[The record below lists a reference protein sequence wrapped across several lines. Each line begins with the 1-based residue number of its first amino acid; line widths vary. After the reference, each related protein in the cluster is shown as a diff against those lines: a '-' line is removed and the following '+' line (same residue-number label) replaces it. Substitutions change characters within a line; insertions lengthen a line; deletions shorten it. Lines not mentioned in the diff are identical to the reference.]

1 MGKNAIVSQYTCTLP
16 YWVKQ
21 IDKYLKDPIKISR
34 LKDTLVNRRACLN
47 FFVTKTDTIQKKEH
61 IYSLAQIVA
70 DKQTLLPV
78 IVREEFRGFADDGA
92 VVGMAEQHTF
102 IDYQINKSNFP
113 DLSNAVVPANF
124 KLPVKEKLLPMLA
137 DGTVAPPLSLKGLNG
152 NNLNIESLKGKI
164 VLLNFTT
171 TGCPHCVNAAQMLT
185 KLNEKYKNADFVI
198 VSVYQSKFNDQKS
211 VAKFDSKFN
220 IKYSSYVTEQDAH
233 KDYHIQGYPN
243 FYLLDKQGAI
253 VKSFDGFYASLE
265 KEMTDKIDIIK

>member
-1 MGKNAIVSQYTCTLP
+1 
-16 YWVKQ
+16 
-21 IDKYLKDPIKISR
+21 
-34 LKDTLVNRRACLN
+34 
-47 FFVTKTDTIQKKEH
+47 
-61 IYSLAQIVA
+61 
-70 DKQTLLPV
+70 
-78 IVREEFRGFADDGA
+78 
-92 VVGMAEQHTF
+92 
-102 IDYQINKSNFP
+102 
-113 DLSNAVVPANF
+113 
-124 KLPVKEKLLPMLA
+124 MLA